1 MELVK
6 ITKEIEELCYKL
18 IGICMNVHNEV
29 GPGFPEEYYQRAL
42 EIEFAESEI
51 SFVAQSPVPILY
63 KDNQLGVNYLDFL
76 IDEKIVLEIKSV
88 NVLTNVNMFQVL
100 KYLGY
105 TGLDVALL
113 VNFGKE
119 KLEYKRV
126 LPTRKMLEFRQQ
138 NTNNPLP
145 ASENSKRQAGN
156 HPK

>member
-6 ITKEIEELCYKL
+6 ITKEVEELCYKI
-18 IGICMNVHNEV
+18 IGICMNIHTEV

-42 EIEFAESEI
+42 EIEFVESKI
-51 SFVAQSPVPILY
+51 PFVAQSPVPILY

-88 NVLTNVNMFQVL
+88 NVLTNVHMFQVL
-100 KYLGY
+100 KSLGY

-126 LPTRKMLEFRQQ
+126 LPTRKMLEFRQR
-138 NTNNPLP
+138 NTN
-145 ASENSKRQAGN
+145 
-156 HPK
+156 HPNNTK

>member
-6 ITKEIEELCYKL
+6 ITRDMEELCYKT
-18 IGICMNVHNEV
+18 IGICMNIHTEV

-42 EIEFAESEI
+42 EIEFAESKI

-88 NVLTNVNMFQVL
+88 NVLTNVHMFQVL

-126 LPTRKMLEFRQQ
+126 LPTRKMLEFRQR
-138 NTNNPLP
+138 NTN
-145 ASENSKRQAGN
+145 
-156 HPK
+156 HPNNTK